1 MLAGLVQVIKQ
12 PRQQT
17 NSQSSWPSA
26 TSSFNS
32 SPVTHWTAVSH
43 QQRIFQPA
51 QAEPWQTPVIRLS
64 DPPAKKEYQVCLC
77 KRPANN
83 TYDCI
88 CFGQQH
94 QAQQPWLRVVSDCL
108 SKLAETSAEG
118 LQQETLKVPWAWIAR
133 DLIQLLPASSCYR
146 CFLEDDDLFCQ
157 FMQQLTSNNVD
168 ILPEPGASMMARI
181 LCQLANQDPEAL
193 AEYTEASPAVLHRIK
208 DVCSALCRANKSSD
222 AAEYAV
228 SVAGCLLVHH
238 KADKRSRQQAMKNSL
253 HMLLLLPADLQNA
266 ACTKLMQPYQSFHAL
281 FLRLDDLPEPLWHC
295 QISLAVESL
304 EHRSKTFE
312 KISHKDASSI
322 CQWSIWATAPV
333 HHNQPLVKMVELAV
347 RANHLLQQVQSA
359 RLSVTA
365 VGTVQHYIELVRQTC
380 QPDKLNSVLA
390 AAQGQDGHAVRLVE
404 WVACLYTNTRQS
416 EDPAAA
422 GINNHEMLMYL
433 LEVTN
438 SIQAD
443 ALSMQRI
450 SQALLKLDPNVHT
463 HGQLSMQ
470 TADRNKSSS
479 HKPPAAITKTG
490 ELTSKTTFALT
501 EAFGVHC
508 FCNDTWTHL
517 DASCCCCCI

>member
-1 MLAGLVQVIKQ
+1 MLAGLVQESKQ
-12 PRQQT
+12 ARQQT
-17 NSQSSWPSA
+17 NSQSSWSSA
-26 TSSFNS
+26 PGSFSSS
-32 SPVTHWTAVSH
+32 LVTAVSH
-43 QQRIFQPA
+43 QQRTLQPA
-51 QAEPWQTPVIRLS
+51 QAEPWQTPVIS
-64 DPPAKKEYQVCLC
+64 SSNPPGNNEYQVCLC

-88 CFGQQH
+88 SFGQQH
-94 QAQQPWLRVVSDCL
+94 QGQQPWLRVVSDCL
-108 SKLAETSAEG
+108 SKLAETSAKG

-146 CFLEDDDLFCQ
+146 CFLEDEDLFCQ

-322 CQWSIWATAPV
+322 CQWSIWASAPV
-333 HHNQPLVKMVELAV
+333 HHNQPLVKMIELAV

-390 AAQGQDGHAVRLVE
+390 AAQGRDGHAVQLVE

-450 SQALLKLDPNVHT
+450 FQALLKLDPNVHT